1 MQNYKFNKSI
11 LSDFSWNNLTWL
23 GWMLSIGEFL
33 NSTLNLE
40 RLLKKSIKE
49 NSNPKKITHS
59 KVKIIIQKIYGI
71 LAWYKTNN
79 IDKYIKNDPIFK
91 ELLWT
96 VVPKTTVNRVLN
108 TFWKKV
114 EKWLQKVILEIEK
127 YNILANNKKKVV
139 IDIDTTYDP
148 ASETIEKATF
158 NTHYWTTGYSP
169 ILAFDWLTWD
179 LIMWELRP
187 WNFACSKD
195 ALEFIEKIVDFYE
208 KNNVIMEFRLDSW
221 FATPKIYEYLEWKWI
236 KYYIK
241 LKSNAVLKREL
252 DNFVDINKL
261 TPWKSI
267 FTEFEYWAKTWNNKK
282 RVVACVD
289 WINQETKESK
299 KDNKNKKNEDKIK
312 QYSLIPF
319 YSFIVTNDTKYSEK
333 EVFSM
338 YNWRATIETL
348 IEEWKNWFFM
358 DKLSHQTFEVNSAV
372 FQIHMLTISVFQL
385 FRKMTTGVEKTEKKE
400 YKKDDYD
407 WKFEWIEKI
416 WRKKIYLKTID
427 TFRLELFRIPARVV
441 KLWRKLLFRFES
453 SFWWKELYNNIMA
466 KINTF
471 SRLEIS
477 P

>member
-11 LSDFSWNNLTWL
+11 SSDFSWNNLTWL

-33 NSTLNLE
+33 NTTLNLE
-40 RLLKKSIKE
+40 VLLEKSIQESWNLKKIKH
-49 NSNPKKITHS
+49 KKL
-59 KVKIIIQKIYGI
+59 KIIMQKIYCI
-71 LAWYKTNN
+71 LAWIKTNN
-79 IDKYIKNDPIFK
+79 SDVYIKNDPVFIK
-91 ELLWT
+91 LLWKI
-96 VVPKTTVNRVLN
+96 VPKTTVNRVLN

-114 EKWLQKVILEIEK
+114 EEWLQKVILELEK
-127 YNILANNKKKVV
+127 YNILVNQKKKVI

-148 ASETIEKATF
+148 ASENIEKATF

-195 ALEFIEKIVDFYE
+195 ALEFIEKIVIFYE
-208 KNNVIMEFRLDSW
+208 ENDVSMKFRLDSW

-252 DNFVDINKL
+252 DAFVDINKL

-267 FTEFEYWAKTWNNKK
+267 FTEFTYWAKTWNNKK
-282 RVVACVD
+282 RIIACID

-299 KDNKNKKNEDKIK
+299 ESKTEEK

-319 YSFIVTNDTKYSEK
+319 YSFIVTNDTEYSEK

-348 IEEWKNWFFM
+348 IEEWKNGFFM
-358 DKLSHQTFEVNSAV
+358 DKLSHQDFEVNAAV
-372 FQIHMLTISVFQL
+372 FQIHMLTISSFQL
-385 FRKMTTGVEKTEKKE
+385 FRKMTTGIEKTEKKK
-400 YKKDDYD
+400 YKKEDYE
-407 WKFEWIEKI
+407 WKFEWSEKK
-416 WRKKIYLKTID
+416 WRKRFSLKTID
-427 TFRLELFRIPARVV
+427 TFRLELFRIPTRIV
-441 KLWRKLLFRFES
+441 KYWRKLLFKFES
-453 SFWWKELYNNIMA
+453 TFWWKELYCSIMV
-466 KINTF
+466 KINSF
-471 SRLEIS
+471 PKLEIS

>member
-1 MQNYKFNKSI
+1 MQKYEFNKRI
-11 LSDFSWNNLTWL
+11 LSDFSGNNLTWL

-33 NSTLNLE
+33 NTTLNLE
-40 RLLKKSIKE
+40 QLLKKSIKE
-49 NSNPKKITHS
+49 HWNPKKITHG
-59 KVKIIIQKIYGI
+59 KVKVIIQKIYGI

-79 IDKYIKNDPIFK
+79 IDKYIKNDPVFK
-91 ELLWT
+91 ELLWK

-108 TFWKKV
+108 TFWEKV
-114 EKWLQKVILEIEK
+114 GKWLQKVILEIEK
-127 YNILANNKKKVV
+127 YNISVNNKENV
-139 IDIDTTYDP
+139 IVDIDTTYDP
-148 ASETIEKATF
+148 ASENIEKATF

-179 LIMWELRP
+179 LIMWKLRP
-187 WNFACSKD
+187 WNFACSKES
-195 ALEFIEKIVDFYE
+195 LEFIKEIVEFYE
-208 KNNVIMEFRLDSW
+208 KNNVDMKFRLDSW
-221 FATPKIYEYLEWKWI
+221 FATPEIYEYLEWKWI

-252 DNFVDINKL
+252 DNFVDTNKL

-282 RVVACVD
+282 RVAACID

-299 KDNKNKKNEDKIK
+299 KNKNEEK
-312 QYSLIPF
+312 QYSLTPF
-319 YSFIVTNDTKYSEK
+319 YSFIVTNDDQYSEK

-338 YNWRATIETL
+338 YNWRATIETF
-348 IEEWKNWFFM
+348 IEEGKNWFFM

-385 FRKMTTGVEKTEKKE
+385 FRKMTSWEEKSEKKK
-400 YKKDDYD
+400 YKNTDYN

-416 WRKKIYLKTID
+416 WRKKFYLKTID
-427 TFRLELFRIPARVV
+427 TFRTELFHIPARVV
-441 KLWRKLLFRFES
+441 KLWRKFLFRFEAT
-453 SFWWKELYNNIMA
+453 FWWKELYCSIMA
-466 KINTF
+466 KINSF
-471 SRLEIS
+471 PKLEIS